1 MEYKMR
7 GLGPDDI
14 FMMATIIN
22 DIGVDEIKR
31 CFVAPMQEM
40 QGGESGEGLIE
51 KIGIQVMGD
60 MLSLIVS
67 KIPRCRDSLYLF
79 LESVYGL
86 GERELRLVKPA
97 VFVKLVK
104 GVIQHEDMADFF
116 TELLGLLGMAHTD
129 STTSST
135 DGTQIP

>member
-22 DIGVDEIKR
+22 DIGVDEIKH
-31 CFVAPMQEM
+31 CFVKPMQEA
-40 QGGESGEGLIE
+40 QVGENGDGFMERV
-51 KIGIQVMGD
+51 GIRVMGE

-67 KIPRCRDSLYLF
+67 SVPKCRDSLYLF

-116 TELLGLLGMAHTD
+116 TELLGLLGLAHTD

-135 DGTQIP
+135 DGTQTP